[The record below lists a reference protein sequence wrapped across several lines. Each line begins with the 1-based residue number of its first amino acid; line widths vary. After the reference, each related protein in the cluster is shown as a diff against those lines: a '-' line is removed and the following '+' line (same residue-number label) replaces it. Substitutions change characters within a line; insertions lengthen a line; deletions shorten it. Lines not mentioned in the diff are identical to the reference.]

1 MESYRLSF
9 KRSVTKDFRNIPQ
22 EDVRR
27 ILSRIDALA
36 LEPRPPGCQK
46 LTGPERYRVRVGRYR
61 IVYEIRDEVLLVI
74 VIAVAHRK
82 GVYR

>member
-9 KRSVTKDFRNIPQ
+9 KRSVTKDFRSIPQ

-36 LEPRPPGCQK
+36 LEPRPQGCQK
-46 LTGPERYRVRVGRYR
+46 LTGQERYRVRVGRYR
-61 IVYEIRDEVLLVI
+61 IVYEIRDAVLLVI
-74 VIAVAHRK
+74 VVAVAHRK
-82 GVYR
+82 GV

>member
-46 LTGPERYRVRVGRYR
+46 LTGQERYRVRVGRYR
-61 IVYEIRDEVLLVI
+61 VVYEIQDEVLLVI
-74 VIAVAHRK
+74 VVAVAHRK

>member
-9 KRSVTKDFRNIPQ
+9 KRSLTKDFRSIPQ

-27 ILSRIDALA
+27 ILSLIDALA
-36 LEPRPPGCQK
+36 LDPRPQGCQK
-46 LTGPERYRVRVGRYR
+46 LTGQERYRVRVGRYR

-74 VIAVAHRK
+74 VVAVGHRK
-82 GVYR
+82 GVN

>member
-9 KRSVTKDFRNIPQ
+9 KRSVTKDFRSIPQ

-27 ILSRIDALA
+27 IISRIDALA
-36 LEPRPPGCQK
+36 LEPRPQGCQK
-46 LTGPERYRVRVGRYR
+46 LTGQERYRVRVGRYR
-61 IVYEIRDEVLLVI
+61 IVYEIRDAVLLVI